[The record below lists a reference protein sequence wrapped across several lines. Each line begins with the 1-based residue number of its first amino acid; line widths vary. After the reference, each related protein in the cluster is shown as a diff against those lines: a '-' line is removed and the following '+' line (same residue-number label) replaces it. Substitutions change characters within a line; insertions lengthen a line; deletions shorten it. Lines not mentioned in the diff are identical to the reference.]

1 MATHRTSILSA
12 ARWPRSSKVPRNS
25 PMPTV
30 ARSPFTS
37 DLCPPCQPPN
47 GNDRSCVSPLD
58 ARRRPLMM
66 SPPPGSTSQER
77 GLARAR
83 SDKSLARFDRV
94 AMVLSGGAALGAYQ
108 AGAYAALE
116 NCGVRPNWIAGTA
129 IGAINAAIIAGNL
142 PHERTF
148 RLRQFWQE
156 LGRRVGSQA
165 GGGLRR
171 TVRHWLAGYMPGH
184 CAAAAGG
191 GRERAVVRPGDLR
204 ELLQAS
210 VDFDRVNSG
219 AVRLVLGAVNLV
231 TGAETYFDNDRHVLG
246 PDHVLASTAL
256 PGMPAIELDGQ
267 RYGGSAVSVAA
278 LDDARPADT
287 LCFVID
293 GYDPA
298 PGGGGGASRSAREI
312 AALRRNH
319 DLRRMIALLG
329 ERVPPASRRD
339 GDIRKCLA
347 EASEATMTILHLV
360 HEGSAEG
367 LAGKIADF
375 APAAVLRRW
384 QAGESD
390 VATSLAHPLWLAP
403 PPRRLGVVV
412 HELRGGVAA
421 PPR

>member
-1 MATHRTSILSA
+1 M
-12 ARWPRSSKVPRNS
+12 
-25 PMPTV
+25 
-30 ARSPFTS
+30 
-37 DLCPPCQPPN
+37 
-47 GNDRSCVSPLD
+47 
-58 ARRRPLMM
+58 
-66 SPPPGSTSQER
+66 
-77 GLARAR
+77 ARAR
-83 SDKSLARFDRV
+83 SDKSLARFDRI
-94 AMVLSGGAALGAYQ
+94 ALVLSGGGALGAYQ
-108 AGAYAALE
+108 AGAYTALE
-116 NCGVRPNWIAGTA
+116 NCGVRPNWITGTA

-142 PHERTF
+142 PHERVF

-156 LGRRVGSQA
+156 LGRRVTACGTRRV
-165 GGGLRR
+165 GRKLRL
-171 TVRHWLAGYMPGH
+171 WLAGALPRRR
-184 CAAAAGG
+184 AAG
-191 GRERAVVRPGDLR
+191 RDEVLMQPDELR
-204 ELLQAS
+204 ELVENA

-219 AVRLVLGAVNLV
+219 AVRLVLGAVNQV

-246 PDHVLASTAL
+246 AGHVLASTAL
-256 PGMPAIELDGQ
+256 PGMPATVIDHQ

-278 LDDARPADT
+278 LDEARPADT

-293 GYDPA
+293 GYDPM
-298 PGGGGGASRSAREI
+298 PGGRGASRSAREI

-329 ERVPPASRRD
+329 ERVPPALRRD
-339 GDIRKCLA
+339 TDVRKCLA

-360 HEGSAEG
+360 HEGSADG
-367 LAGKIADF
+367 LAGKMADF
-375 APAAVLRRW
+375 SPEAVQRRW